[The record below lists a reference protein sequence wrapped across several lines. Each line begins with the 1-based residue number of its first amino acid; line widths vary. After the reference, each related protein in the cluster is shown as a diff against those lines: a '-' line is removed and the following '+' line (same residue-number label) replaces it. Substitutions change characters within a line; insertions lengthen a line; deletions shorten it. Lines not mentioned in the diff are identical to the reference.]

1 MALSFGLVAGALGLG
16 PAGFAG
22 IERQAHAAAGGAK
35 KPKDPKLAQAAKRFD
50 EGKAAYEKGRYE
62 EAIQAWEE
70 AYELSRKP
78 LLFESIA
85 NAHERLG
92 DYDKA
97 REYLAK
103 WREAAPA
110 GEHALLDER
119 LGVLDERIRKKKEEE
134 AARLEAERLRNQPPP
149 PPPPPPPPASG
160 VSVPGLAILLG
171 GVGLGLVG
179 VGIDVAAGLTR
190 PDPSKACAASGG
202 KTICLASE
210 RGAIDLGNNL
220 AITGDVFWIAGAAVA
235 VAGAVYL
242 GVDRPKPS
250 ASTARVRVLP
260 LVSVA
265 AVGTRTAPLGG
276 LMVGGSF

>member
-1 MALSFGLVAGALGLG
+1 MA
-16 PAGFAG
+16 PGFAG
-22 IERQAHAAAGGAK
+22 AERQAHAAAGSAK

-110 GEHALLDER
+110 AEHALLDER

-149 PPPPPPPPASG
+149 PPPPPPPPSSG

-190 PDPSKACAASGG
+190 PDPAKACASSAG
-202 KTICLASE
+202 KTLCLASE
-210 RGAIDLGNNL
+210 RSAIDLGNNL

-242 GVDRPKPS
+242 GVDRPKP
-250 ASTARVRVLP
+250 APNAAGVRVLP
-260 LVSVA
+260 LVSFTTTGPRA
-265 AVGTRTAPLGG
+265 AP
-276 LMVGGSF
+276 VGGVTVGGTF